1 MYFDSVTFIIIIL
14 FLAVLFLEK
23 KDSFGNIKKENF
35 VNHQKKPQGYTSVNF
50 NGDANFGNFGKFGE
64 IPSIPMPKACQL
76 NFGCVNGPS
85 YSVSEKEMNVC
96 RTCIPEMMDLNKSDP
111 SRPIFVA
118 ARATGLP
125 RQTRLILN

>member
-1 MYFDSVTFIIIIL
+1 MYFDYVTICIIIL
-14 FLAVLFLEK
+14 FFAVIYLEK
-23 KDSFGNIKKENF
+23 KDSFRNINKENF
-35 VNHQKKPQGYTSVNF
+35 ITHHKNPQGYSSINF
-50 NGDANFGNFGKFGE
+50 NGSANFGNFGKFGE
-64 IPSIPMPKACQL
+64 IPAIPMPKACQL

-96 RTCIPEMMDLNKSDP
+96 RTCFPEMMDLNKSDP

-118 ARATGLP
+118 ARAAGLP